1 MFKKISTTII
11 NLLFKCLLKWGI
23 LHLAKI
29 LFAILFPLY
38 LASLIKKRLL
48 PVYFIIFYHEYSEKP
63 KKYKNFFI
71 IEKNNSFNIAVTCNR
86 KQNKYNIMHL
96 GKMK

>member
-1 MFKKISTTII
+1 MF
-11 NLLFKCLLKWGI
+11 
-23 LHLAKI
+23 
-29 LFAILFPLY
+29 
-38 LASLIKKRLL
+38 
-48 PVYFIIFYHEYSEKP
+48 YFIIFYHEYSEKP